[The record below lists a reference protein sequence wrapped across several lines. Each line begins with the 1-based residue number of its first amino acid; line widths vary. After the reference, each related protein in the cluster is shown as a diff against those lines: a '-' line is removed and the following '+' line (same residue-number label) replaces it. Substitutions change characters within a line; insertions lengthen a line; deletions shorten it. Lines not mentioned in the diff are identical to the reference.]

1 MSRGTAYLM
10 ISYAPSEN
18 SDQSAHVRNLTIV
31 FAGLFGYL
39 AVAKYSKRLQVDSE
53 DQAVNTQYSRVVPR
67 LI

>member
-1 MSRGTAYLM
+1 M

-53 DQAVNTQYSRVVPR
+53 DQAVNTQ
-67 LI
+67 